1 MDEFKELAA
10 RISQQVEWLEEFLPQ
25 INFEYMIGDV
35 RIKRHRG
42 KFLTLV
48 KDDWVDMNNT
58 TLNTKMLILDNVKEI
73 LQVAQKERQL
83 FIDKMQATIESF
95 AAFQREIDFNR
106 RVKT

>member
-1 MDEFKELAA
+1 
-10 RISQQVEWLEEFLPQ
+10 
-25 INFEYMIGDV
+25 
-35 RIKRHRG
+35 
-42 KFLTLV
+42 
-48 KDDWVDMNNT
+48 MNNT